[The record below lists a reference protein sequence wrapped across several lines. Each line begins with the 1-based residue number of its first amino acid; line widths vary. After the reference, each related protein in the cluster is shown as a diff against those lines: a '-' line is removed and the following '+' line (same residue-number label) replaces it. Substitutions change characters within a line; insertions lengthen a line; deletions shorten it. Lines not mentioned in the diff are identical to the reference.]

1 MNSLRSY
8 HNWLALPALIIIVFC
23 FFSGFSS
30 DTKPQS
36 IEDQL
41 LQRTKI
47 MQECMEGIASYSETE
62 KKLIRLETQPLLS
75 EDVKNLKN
83 SENSSFDK
91 VHKMNIVSVENK
103 RNILGN
109 STYEIKI
116 KWNVDKVFKPKLDEE
131 KKEFLYKGWQKAVRR
146 SLKWEEE

>member
-1 MNSLRSY
+1 
-8 HNWLALPALIIIVFC
+8 
-23 FFSGFSS
+23 
-30 DTKPQS
+30 
-36 IEDQL
+36 
-41 LQRTKI
+41 

-75 EDVKNLKN
+75 EDVENLKN

-116 KWNVDKVFKPKLDEE
+116 KWNMEGPEGKYTTEGNYSVITQKVGEE
-131 KKEFLYKGWQKAVRR
+131 YLISKFDPIL
-146 SLKWEEE
+146 

>member
-8 HNWLALPALIIIVFC
+8 HNWLALPALIIIIFC
-23 FFSGFSS
+23 LFSGFSS
-30 DTKPQS
+30 DIKPES

-47 MQECMEGIASYSETE
+47 MQECMDGIASYSETE
-62 KKLIRLETQPLLS
+62 KKLISLETQPLLS

-83 SENSSFDK
+83 SKNSSFDK
-91 VHKMNIVSVENK
+91 VHKMSIVSVENK

-116 KWNVDKVFKPKLDEE
+116 KWDMEGPEGKYTAEGVYSVITQKVGDDYLISKFDPIL
-131 KKEFLYKGWQKAVRR
+131 
-146 SLKWEEE
+146 